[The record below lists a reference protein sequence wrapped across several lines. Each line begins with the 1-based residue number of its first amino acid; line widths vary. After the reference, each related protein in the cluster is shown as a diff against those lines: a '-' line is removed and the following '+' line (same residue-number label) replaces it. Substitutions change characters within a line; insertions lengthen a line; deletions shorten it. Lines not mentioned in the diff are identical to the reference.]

1 MEAKDEHPN
10 RFEANGLP
18 PIYETMHQEVSTNWL
33 TLCQRRDPHTPV
45 RRNVS
50 GVFVLAASLLLGA
63 CAAAD
68 SGKNNDPAFFGGAGG
83 GNNGGGATSGVS
95 FSW

>member
-1 MEAKDEHPN
+1 MEDKAS
-10 RFEANGLP
+10 
-18 PIYETMHQEVSTNWL
+18 STNL
-33 TLCQRRDPHTPV
+33 MTLCKRRSADPLV

-50 GVFVLAASLLLGA
+50 RVLVLAAPLLLGA

-68 SGKNNDPAFFGGAGG
+68 SGKKNDPAFFGAAGG
-83 GNNGGGATSGVS
+83 GNNGGGATSGMS

>member
-1 MEAKDEHPN
+1 MEDKD
-10 RFEANGLP
+10 F
-18 PIYETMHQEVSTNWL
+18 STNL
-33 TLCQRRDPHTPV
+33 TALRERQYAHSLM

-50 GVFVLAASLLLGA
+50 RVLVFAASLLLGA

-68 SGKNNDPAFFGGAGG
+68 SGKKNDPAFFGAAGG
-83 GNNGGGATSGVS
+83 GNNGGGASSGVS

>member
-1 MEAKDEHPN
+1 MEDK
-10 RFEANGLP
+10 
-18 PIYETMHQEVSTNWL
+18 EVSTKL
-33 TLCQRRDPHTPV
+33 MTLCERRCSATLV

-50 GVFVLAASLLLGA
+50 LVLVFAASLLLGA

-68 SGKNNDPAFFGGAGG
+68 SGKKNDPAFFGAAGAG
-83 GNNGGGATSGVS
+83 NGSGGATGGMS

>member
-1 MEAKDEHPN
+1 MEVKD
-10 RFEANGLP
+10 L
-18 PIYETMHQEVSTNWL
+18 STKL
-33 TLCQRRDPHTPV
+33 VTLCKRRYADRPV

-50 GVFVLAASLLLGA
+50 RVLVLAASLLFGA

-68 SGKNNDPAFFGGAGG
+68 SGKKNDPAFFGAAGG
-83 GNNGGGATSGVS
+83 GNNGGGASSGVS